1 MIFTCLFSLISPTC
15 NNYKTMN
22 KGRLQNI
29 HKLRL
34 DQGKLKV
41 SSEVF
46 TIVRQ
51 FSHFG
56 NWTLRVRVGY
66 VCTVNRWFSKPQNLF
81 GPLTRGSKKLT
92 EPVLTL
98 KQGYFAFRYI
108 HISDLP
114 TTTYIDVHDID
125 YSPYHNQCKIQEY
138 NVADCEL
145 LSASLL
151 RTSLYFETKC
161 WESKTLPCGLKQHLF
176 FPY

>member
-15 NNYKTMN
+15 NNYKTLN

-66 VCTVNRWFSKPQNLF
+66 VCTVN
-81 GPLTRGSKKLT
+81 
-92 EPVLTL
+92 
-98 KQGYFAFRYI
+98 
-108 HISDLP
+108 
-114 TTTYIDVHDID
+114 
-125 YSPYHNQCKIQEY
+125 
-138 NVADCEL
+138 
-145 LSASLL
+145 
-151 RTSLYFETKC
+151 
-161 WESKTLPCGLKQHLF
+161 
-176 FPY
+176 